1 MIVSWDYFSQTYLG
15 QGVSAEDFPRLNL
28 RSQDLIDAYTRG
40 QLSGF
45 ENFDESTQTYVKKAI
60 CAQIEYYNLYTTEV
74 GFAEEDKGFT
84 VGKVSVGGG
93 SSDSQSKNYISPIAK
108 SYLELAGLMGRQ
120 VGVRC

>member
-1 MIVSWDYFSQTYLG
+1 MIVTWDYFSQTYLG

-28 RSQDLIDAYTRG
+28 RAEDLIDAYTRG
-40 QLSGF
+40 QLSEF
-45 ENFDESTQTYVKKAI
+45 DSFDESTQTYVKKAI

-93 SSDSQSKNYISPIAK
+93 SSDSQSKNYISPI
-108 SYLELAGLMGRQ
+108 SMNYLELAGLMGRQ